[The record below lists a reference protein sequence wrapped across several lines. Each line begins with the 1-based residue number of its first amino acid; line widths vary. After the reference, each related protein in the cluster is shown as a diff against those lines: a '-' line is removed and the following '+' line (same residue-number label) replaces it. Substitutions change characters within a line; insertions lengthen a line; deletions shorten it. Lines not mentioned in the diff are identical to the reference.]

1 MQRLLK
7 QHAPPAHCPPVQQRS
22 PTSPQRVQSAS
33 AAVDEQNVPGSH
45 GVGPMQQATPRVP
58 QAAQKPERQARPAWQ
73 LVPQQAWPSAPQAAH
88 LPALQVP
95 AGAALVPQAAPAA
108 TQVPALQQ
116 APAEQLPSAQHGAP
130 DTPQAAQVSV
140 AAEQTSPD
148 CRQVAG
154 AVPTAGQHGSPAFCP
169 QAEQVPVAHRV
180 PGAVHSDGAR
190 PTLALQHERPAPPQP
205 PQAPF
210 AQTPGRGA
218 QLAPLAAQRPE
229 TQQPPPAHR
238 LPPQQGWP
246 GVPQG
251 GPMIRSP
258 PPASR
263 GASSGASVTAS
274 GVEPGRSEAPLSS
287 TWGSSGGLSN
297 GPSSPCGTS
306 S

>member
-1 MQRLLK
+1 
-7 QHAPPAHCPPVQQRS
+7 
-22 PTSPQRVQSAS
+22 
-33 AAVDEQNVPGSH
+33 
-45 GVGPMQQATPRVP
+45 
-58 QAAQKPERQARPAWQ
+58 
-73 LVPQQAWPSAPQAAH
+73 
-88 LPALQVP
+88 LPAPQVP
-95 AGAALVPQAAPAA
+95 AGAVAVPQAAPAA

-116 APAEQLPSAQHGAP
+116 APPEQLPSAQQGAP
-130 DTPQAAQVSV
+130 AAPQAAQVSV
-140 AAEQTSPD
+140 AVEQVIPG

-180 PGAVHSDGAR
+180 PGAVHSDGVS
-190 PTLALQHERPAPPQP
+190 PTLALQHARPAPPQP
-205 PQAPF
+205 PQPPF

-218 QLAPLAAQRPE
+218 QLAPFAAQRPE
-229 TQQPPPAHR
+229 TQQPPPAHM
-238 LPPQQGWP
+238 LPPQHGWP

-263 GASSGASVTAS
+263 GTSRGAS
-274 GVEPGRSEAPLSS
+274 GVALGRSEAPLSS
-287 TWGSSGGLSN
+287 TCGVSGGLSN